1 MNAEKRATRP
11 RLTSVTLF
19 VAAALAFL
27 LPFGTVSCDSDEV
40 SFTGLEL
47 ATYQV
52 DADSSSADLRA
63 DVESEAG
70 WLALIA
76 LAASLTGVFF
86 AAVGRRGGGICAS
99 VGLLAM
105 QLLFL
110 SAAASLATV
119 EVRAGFWLTLIAL
132 GAVSIH
138 LLAIRLGERRRLRT
152 KLWPSILGAVLMA
165 LPTLLFVLLVGAS
178 LSEASV

>member
-1 MNAEKRATRP
+1 MKPRFHHRGVNAEKRTPRR

-27 LPFGTVSCDSDEV
+27 LPFGTVSCDADEV
-40 SFTGLEL
+40 SFTGIEL

-52 DADSSSADLRA
+52 DADSSSADLRG

-76 LAASLTGVFF
+76 LAASLTGVLF
-86 AAVGRRGGGICAS
+86 AAAGRRGGGICAS

-105 QLLFL
+105 QLLLF
-110 SAAASLATV
+110 SGVASLATV
-119 EVRAGFWLTLIAL
+119 HVRAGYWLALVTLA
-132 GAVSIH
+132 AVSVH
-138 LLAIRLGERRRLRT
+138 LLAVRLNERRRQRA
-152 KLWPSILGAVLMA
+152 KL
-165 LPTLLFVLLVGAS
+165 
-178 LSEASV
+178 